1 VYAIIDVETT
11 GLRAENE
18 RITEISIIQHDGREI
33 TGRFTTLL
41 NPEKKIPY
49 RITQMTGINNKM
61 VESAPKFYE
70 VAKKIIELTEGRT
83 LVGHNIAFDYR
94 FIRAEFQQFGYEFKR
109 KKLCTVKLSRKLIPG
124 RRSYSLPKL
133 TEQLKIEHE
142 HRHRAEGDAMATTR
156 LFEMLLT
163 INPELD
169 VSNLQG
175 ISTHL
180 KKEKLEALPEAT
192 GVYYF
197 YNHSHDLIYIGK
209 SNNISDR
216 VYSHL
221 TNNSTKRALEMRN
234 EIADVSCEL
243 TGSELI
249 ALLKESAEIKE
260 HKPRFNRAQRRS
272 SYLWGVYHFIDDKG
286 YINLKIDRTR
296 KKDEPPITSFN
307 SKSSAQQFM
316 HALIEQH
323 RLCQKLTG
331 LYKTNGPC
339 FQYQIHQC
347 QGACVGE
354 ESAESYNDRVEQAL
368 ERFEFDNESFLA
380 VDCGRTVDE
389 RSVVCV
395 EDGFYRGYGFFDAE
409 ALNNGM
415 DFIRENLVPADHN
428 RDAQQIIQSYLR
440 HHKVERVIEL

>member
-1 VYAIIDVETT
+1 MYAIVDVETT
-11 GLRAENE
+11 GLRAGSE
-18 RITEISIIQHDGREI
+18 RITEISIIQHNGREI

-49 RITQMTGINNKM
+49 RIAQMTGISNKM

-133 TEQLKIEHE
+133 TGQLKIEHE
-142 HRHRAEGDAMATTR
+142 HQHRAEGDAMATTR

-169 VSNLQG
+169 VSNLQD

-180 KKEKLEALPEAT
+180 KKEKLNALPEAT

-197 YNHSHDLIYIGK
+197 YNHSSDLIYIGK
-209 SNNISDR
+209 SRNISDR

-221 TNNSTKRALEMRN
+221 TNNTTKRALEMRN
-234 EIADVSCEL
+234 EIADVSYEL

-272 SYLWGVYHFIDDKG
+272 SYLWGVYHFINDKG

-296 KKDEPPITSFN
+296 KQDEPPITSFN

-316 HALIEQH
+316 HALTGQH
-323 RLCQKLTG
+323 QLCQKFTG
-331 LYKTNGPC
+331 LYKTNGAC

-347 QGACVGE
+347 RGACVGE
-354 ESAESYNDRVEQAL
+354 ESAESYNQRVEQAL

-380 VDCGRTVDE
+380 VDSGRSVDE

-395 EDGFYRGYGFFDAE
+395 EEGIYRGYGFFDTE
-409 ALNNGM
+409 VLNNGT
-415 DFIRENLVPADHN
+415 DFIRENLIPADHN

-440 HHKVERVIEL
+440 HHKMERVIEL